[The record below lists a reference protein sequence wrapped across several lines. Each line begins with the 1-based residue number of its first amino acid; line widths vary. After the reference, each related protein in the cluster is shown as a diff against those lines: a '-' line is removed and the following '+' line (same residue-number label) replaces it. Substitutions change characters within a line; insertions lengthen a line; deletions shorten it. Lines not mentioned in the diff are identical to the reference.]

1 MAHDASED
9 GLGLERCSEMKR
21 KFAKLSKEEQE
32 KVELEYHQMEPEEFD
47 DLMALAANRE
57 RLLKAIDD
65 VEHNRNIVIP
75 DQEQFQ

>member
-1 MAHDASED
+1 
-9 GLGLERCSEMKR
+9 MK
-21 KFAKLSKEEQE
+21 KEFAELSKAEQE
-32 KVELEYHQMEPEEFD
+32 KVELEYHQMQPEEFD
-47 DLMALAANRE
+47 DLLALAANRE